1 MFPGAEMNAGV
12 ILPFGNG
19 AFPVCIYDKKTM
31 TRDGETNK
39 IRMIG

>member
-1 MFPGAEMNAGV
+1 MFPGGEMIAGV
-12 ILPFGNG
+12 IQPFGNE

-31 TRDGETNK
+31 TRDEETNK